1 MFEADD
7 EWSLDISEKCMSEKN
22 TYVTRLENIKNCEKI
37 NVSCFK
43 LPSLWHFVT
52 VAIEN

>member
-1 MFEADD
+1 MVFSSYNPVFEADD

-37 NVSCFK
+37 VK
-43 LPSLWHFVT
+43 D
-52 VAIEN
+52 